1 MAAQAPYV
9 RKRLGD
15 VFLDSMFW
23 YGAALGGASFIT
35 GLETLTTTI
44 PIQSDANFL
53 CVHTM
58 YDTGIP
64 GATAST
70 QVTLLN
76 GGIVVTLTDGA
87 TQRSLSNIPV
97 PAGFLPCLTLYPAH
111 PARDAE
117 GRERRFDA
125 RMHAAYQSLLECYG
139 DPEYVAAKRNDTPA
153 RSRKANLGRL
163 IAARQR
169 AMAEN

>member
-1 MAAQAPYV
+1 MAAGYV

-23 YGAALGGASFIT
+23 YGAAIGGASFVT

-58 YDTGIP
+58 YDTGVA

-70 QVTLLN
+70 SVTLLN

-87 TQRSLSNIPV
+87 TQRALSNIPV
-97 PAGFLPCLTLYPAH
+97 PADAIFGTGQRPYMWPLTHLFRANTPI
-111 PARDAE
+111 
-117 GRERRFDA
+117 GIQVTGQ
-125 RMHAAYQSLLECYG
+125 AAAVIGL
-139 DPEYVAAKRNDTPA
+139 TM
-153 RSRKANLGRL
+153 RL
-163 IAARQR
+163 IFGGFKVPVGSVPGT
-169 AMAEN
+169 NL